1 MLVNDIII
9 IVYNMVVLE
18 IIILNILKKL
28 SIMKNLQVYN
38 CHNFSVVEANKN
50 RLENKLWL
58 FMGYKLILIEQEAKS
73 DAGKNIKTTRAL

>member
-1 MLVNDIII
+1 
-9 IVYNMVVLE
+9 
-18 IIILNILKKL
+18 
-28 SIMKNLQVYN
+28 MKNLQVYN

-58 FMGYKLILIEQEAKS
+58 FVDYKLILIEQEAKS